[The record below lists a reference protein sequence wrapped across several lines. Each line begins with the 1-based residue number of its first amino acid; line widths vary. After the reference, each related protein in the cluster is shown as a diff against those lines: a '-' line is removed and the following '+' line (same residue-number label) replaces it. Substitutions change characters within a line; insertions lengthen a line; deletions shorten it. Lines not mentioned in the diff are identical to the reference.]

1 MAMRTTAALPDDL
14 ITLKALIVHERA
26 THTTALSARDE
37 EIERLRAQMRVLL
50 AQRFGTMRG
59 KNIVSIWNC
68 DEFLLEKTNVPRHI
82 PQDIGRPFGRSS
94 TALRGVSRS
103 RDASLAWGTLLPPA
117 KCSFGLA

>member
-1 MAMRTTAALPDDL
+1 MALICGIGARMRACTTLTSHNVPFIKSFDLLIEKCWTGSISEIKLCGMAMRTTAVLPDDL

-68 DEFLLEKTNVPRHI
+68 DEFLLEKN
-82 PQDIGRPFGRSS
+82 
-94 TALRGVSRS
+94 
-103 RDASLAWGTLLPPA
+103 
-117 KCSFGLA
+117 